1 MLLLLHTASA
11 ASSLLLQTRFIVACI
26 ASAVPIT
33 ATTDA
38 ADFAA
43 KAFEVSGYFG
53 AVPKA
58 SLTYK
63 LLGFDAGDLN
73 AQLQVRMPCQQLLV

>member
-1 MLLLLHTASA
+1 M
-11 ASSLLLQTRFIVACI
+11 QTRFIVACI
-26 ASAVPIT
+26 ANAVPIT

-63 LLGFDAGDLN
+63 LLGFDAAGLN
-73 AQLQVRMPCQQLLV
+73 EQMQVGTPCQ